1 MTPADFTLS
10 AVPLR
15 GPLAPIVGMLGEE
28 DRVGADAGS
37 YGVWFGVIITRDD
50 RDQPMPG
57 WVWLYGNVWVLTPKA
72 LLCCVD
78 LTTSP
83 AARSAVVAWLASQGH
98 TDAGKDDSALLSALR
113 HVCGLP
119 PAPPAVD
126 DCGTGAIP
134 F

>member
-1 MTPADFTLS
+1 MSVPSDFPLS

-15 GPLAPIVGMLGEE
+15 GPIAPIAGMLSED

-37 YGVWFGVIITRDD
+37 YGVWHGVIIARDD
-50 RDQPMPG
+50 RDTPPG
-57 WVWLYGNVWVLTPKA
+57 WVWLYGNVWVLTPRT

-98 TDAGKDDSALLSALR
+98 TDAGASDTALLDALR
-113 HVCGLP
+113 AVCGLP
-119 PAPPAVD
+119 PAPPEVD
-126 DCGTGAIP
+126 DRDTDDIP